1 MLFHDAFYR
10 FVHLEHPELVR
21 THLER
26 SCLEAGVL
34 GTILLAEEGI
44 NGMLCG
50 SSQALQMVRDV
61 LEADSRFS
69 NLFYKRTECSQQ
81 VFKRLKV
88 RVKPEIVPLG
98 IAGIDTQNFK
108 GTDVSPLEWRELLS
122 RDDVIIL
129 DNRNSFEFE
138 LGHFK
143 GAINPNV
150 EHFRDFAAYLDAH
163 LPEWQA
169 QNKTV
174 AMYCT
179 GGIRCEKTTAWQAM
193 RGYNILQLEGGI
205 LNYFQ
210 SIDNAEDDYDG
221 TCFVFDA
228 REVLDTKNQE
238 AQIYDTD
245 FVSNTARLFTTAR
258 EKPLIE
264 S

>member
-10 FVHLEHPELVR
+10 FILLDDPEAVR
-21 THLER
+21 L
-26 SCLEAGVL
+26 SLDQVCLEANVL
-34 GTILLAEEGI
+34 GTILLATEGI

-50 SSQALQMVRDV
+50 SRQALQQVRDA
-61 LEADSRFS
+61 LETDSRFA
-69 NLFYKRTECSQQ
+69 NLFYKRTQCSQQ

-98 IAGIDTQNFK
+98 IDGIDTQNFK
-108 GTDVSPLEWRELLS
+108 GQDLSPLEWRELLK
-122 RDDVIIL
+122 RDDVVVI
-129 DNRNSFEFE
+129 DNRNAFEFE

-150 EHFRDFAAYLDAH
+150 EHFRDFAAYLEHH
-163 LPEWQA
+163 LPQWQA

-193 RGYNILQLEGGI
+193 RGFNILQLEGGI

-210 SIDNAEDDYDG
+210 QIENAEDDYAG

-228 REVLDTKNQE
+228 REVLDTKNRE

-245 FVSNTARLFTTAR
+245 FVSNTARLFTSAR
-258 EKPLIE
+258 EK
-264 S
+264 

>member
-10 FVHLEHPELVR
+10 FIKLENPNETRDHLEQV
-21 THLER
+21 
-26 SCLEAGVL
+26 CLEAEVL
-34 GTILLAEEGI
+34 GTILLATEGI

-50 SSQALQMVRDV
+50 SSQALQIVRDA
-61 LEADSRFS
+61 LETDSRFAK
-69 NLFYKRTECSQQ
+69 LFYKRTTCSQQ

-88 RVKPEIVPLG
+88 KVKPEIVPLG
-98 IAGIDTQNFK
+98 VAGIDTQNFK
-108 GTDVSPLEWRELLS
+108 GTDVSPIIWRELLQ
-122 RDDVIIL
+122 RDDVILI

-143 GAINPNV
+143 GAINPNIDN
-150 EHFRDFAAYLDAH
+150 FRDFASYLETH
-163 LPEWQA
+163 LPEWQT

-193 RGYNILQLEGGI
+193 RGFEILQLEGGI

-210 SIDNAEDDYDG
+210 NIENAEADYEG

-238 AQIYDTD
+238 AQVYDTD
-245 FVSNTARLFTTAR
+245 FVSNTARLFTKTR
-258 EKPLIE
+258 KI

>member
-10 FVHLEHPELVR
+10 FVAVENPEETRDHLEQ
-21 THLER
+21 
-26 SCLEAGVL
+26 SCQQAGVL
-34 GTILLAEEGI
+34 GTILLAKEGI

-50 SSQALQMVRDV
+50 SSQGLQLVRDE
-61 LEADSRFS
+61 LDSDPRFE
-69 NLFYKRTECSQQ
+69 NLFYKRTACSQQ

-88 RVKPEIVPLG
+88 KIKPEIVPLG
-98 IAGIDTQNFK
+98 IDNIDTQNFK
-108 GTDVSPLEWRELLS
+108 GTDVSPLEWQALLQ
-122 RDDVIIL
+122 RDDVILI
-129 DNRNSFEFE
+129 DNRNAFEFE

-143 GAINPNV
+143 GAINPNI
-150 EHFRDFAAYLDAH
+150 ENFREFADFLEAH
-163 LPEWQA
+163 LPDWQA

-193 RGYNILQLEGGI
+193 RGFNILQLEGGI

-210 SIDNAEDDYDG
+210 SIDNANEDYNG

-238 AQIYDTD
+238 AQVYDTD
-245 FVSNTARLFTTAR
+245 FISNTARLFTSAR
-258 EKPLIE
+258 AK
-264 S
+264 